1 LGFKEKCKLC
11 TREFTNQNEYNEHLY
26 LHPITKQCEKCNAT
40 MNQISH
46 SFTASINKEYRLDP
60 NKSYKHDEYR
70 GSRYVC
76 SKCGYTELY
85 ANWE

>member
-11 TREFTNQNEYNEHLY
+11 NREFTNQNEYNEHQY
-26 LHPITKQCEKCNAT
+26 LHPFTKQCEKCNGT
-40 MNQISH
+40 MEQISH
-46 SFTASINKEYRLDP
+46 SFTENRNKKHRIDQNE
-60 NKSYKHDEYR
+60 SYKHDEFR

-76 SKCGYTELY
+76 LKCGYTELY